1 MADDPTCGEGLAEHS
16 VLPAKLAE
24 LTASLAENL
33 EVHMRALD
41 RTDENAEPEYG
52 VYLKLVQEHRKIAA
66 LLEAT
71 AEKMAA
77 SRDLPM
83 GRHDAKAMSS
93 PAVVEAFE
101 RFVEVERDLA
111 GLLEE
116 RVREDAKL
124 LAEMGGYR
132 RVGGP
137 ATADPDV
144 RSR

>member
-1 MADDPTCGEGLAEHS
+1 MTDDPTCGEGLAEHS
-16 VLPAKLAE
+16 ALPAKLAE

-33 EVHMRALD
+33 EVHTKALN
-41 RTDENAEPEYG
+41 RTDETAERGYG

-66 LLEAT
+66 LLQAT
-71 AEKMAA
+71 AEEMAA

-101 RFVEVERDLA
+101 RFVAVERELA

-124 LAEMGGYR
+124 LAEMGG
-132 RVGGP
+132 
-137 ATADPDV
+137 
-144 RSR
+144 

>member
-24 LTASLAENL
+24 LTVALAENL
-33 EVHMRALD
+33 EVHMKALD
-41 RTDENAEPEYG
+41 RTDENTEREYG
-52 VYLKLVQEHRKIAA
+52 VYLKLVQEHRQIAA

-71 AEKMAA
+71 AEEMAA
-77 SRDLPM
+77 ARDLPM

-101 RFVEVERDLA
+101 RFVEVERELV

-116 RVREDAKL
+116 RVRQDAKL
-124 LAEMGGYR
+124 LAEMGG
-132 RVGGP
+132 
-137 ATADPDV
+137 
-144 RSR
+144 

>member
-41 RTDENAEPEYG
+41 RTDENAEREHG

-71 AEKMAA
+71 AEEMAA

-101 RFVEVERDLA
+101 RFVEVERELA

-124 LAEMGGYR
+124 LAEMGG
-132 RVGGP
+132 
-137 ATADPDV
+137 
-144 RSR
+144 

>member
-1 MADDPTCGEGLAEHS
+1 MADDPTCGQGLAEHS

-24 LTASLAENL
+24 LTASLSENL
-33 EVHMRALD
+33 EVHMKALD
-41 RTDENAEPEYG
+41 RTDEIAEREHG

-66 LLEAT
+66 LLQAT
-71 AEKMAA
+71 AEEMAA

-101 RFVEVERDLA
+101 RFVEVERELV

-124 LAEMGGYR
+124 LAEMGG
-132 RVGGP
+132 
-137 ATADPDV
+137 
-144 RSR
+144 

>member
-24 LTASLAENL
+24 LTASLAEKL
-33 EVHMRALD
+33 EVHMRVLN
-41 RTDENAEPEYG
+41 RTDENAEREHG

-71 AEKMAA
+71 VEEMAA

-101 RFVEVERDLA
+101 RFVEVERELA

-124 LAEMGGYR
+124 LAEMGG
-132 RVGGP
+132 
-137 ATADPDV
+137 
-144 RSR
+144 